1 MDTQGS
7 LTHIVKIFKFGGV
20 GGCRATKWP
29 RARGWC
35 RGLGLKDRSRVKE
48 QRGGG
53 LGQGGGEI
61 AWFKGALVLGPKVNG
76 YF

>member
-35 RGLGLKDRSRVKE
+35 RGLGLKDRSRVKG

-53 LGQGGGEI
+53 LGQGGGAR
-61 AWFKGALVLGPKVNG
+61 AWVKGGTGFGAKS
-76 YF
+76 